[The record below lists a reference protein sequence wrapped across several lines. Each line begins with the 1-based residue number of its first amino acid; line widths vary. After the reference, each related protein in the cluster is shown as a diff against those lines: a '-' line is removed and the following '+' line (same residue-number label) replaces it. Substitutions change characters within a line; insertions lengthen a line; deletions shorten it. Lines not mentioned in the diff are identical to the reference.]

1 MGMSGEKTLILSSAI
16 PAFEMFM
23 SSWEQLA
30 VKHPRLSPW
39 IDIGMAKAT
48 EYNKQMDRT
57 STYIM
62 TMCECINLQIIISLI
77 VTSSESLNSYE
88 LDPAELVN

>member
-1 MGMSGEKTLILSSAI
+1 MVMSGEKTPILSGMI

-30 VKHPRLSPW
+30 ANHPRLSPW

-48 EYNKQMDRT
+48 DYYKWMDHT
-57 STYIM
+57 SAYIM
-62 TMCECINLQIIISLI
+62 MMCECLNL
-77 VTSSESLNSYE
+77 
-88 LDPAELVN
+88 